1 MSEFDACKVVALSVA
16 ETLIDATG
24 TARSVAAVI
33 AIANLEGKMNLRK
46 NLLFCSML

>member
-16 ETLIDATG
+16 ATLIDATG

-33 AIANLEGKMNLRK
+33 AIAKVC
-46 NLLFCSML
+46 LLFFS